1 MDDTIRY
8 GVVIIILLAAIL
20 YVTIK
25 NSGRD
30 RERENKEKGIELII
44 YKKEM
49 DRLEEQLRRKKI
61 SKDDYERLRKNLEEQ
76 HLKKM
81 AQIRRYRRKIDE

>member
-1 MDDTIRY
+1 MEFSIML
-8 GVVIIILLAAIL
+8 GVALIFLFAAIL

-81 AQIRRYRRKIDE
+81 AQIRRL

>member
-8 GVVIIILLAAIL
+8 GVVIIILLAAIV
-20 YVTIK
+20 YVAIK

-30 RERENKEKGIELII
+30 RERENRERGIELVI

-49 DRLEEQLRRKKI
+49 DRLEEKLRRKKI

-81 AQIRRYRRKIDE
+81 AQIRRL